1 MMKPLSGKALEEVP
15 LLGAQAQGAQG
26 GRCKS
31 YGLAVGDADGGP
43 RASRTRKG
51 KAVLDDDDDDRGIRK
66 SGLSGLFRYA
76 TRRDKMLML
85 VGLLFA
91 AVHGASFP
99 VLALVF
105 GQMTNTF
112 ILQST
117 ATSVN
122 KKNNESAL
130 NGEMFGETT
139 PSSTMINPD
148 PNTTSVPDI
157 NELWRSGG
165 LSPAEFTAYMSQFS
179 LYYLYIGIGVLT
191 AAFIQTLC
199 WELACEGQVHTLRK
213 IFYAQVL
220 RQDISWYDQNEEND
234 LTSKLADDLER
245 VREGIGSKFSMVI
258 QYIATFISGLA
269 VGLVANWRLTV
280 VILGVGPLLI
290 GTSGFLARVAAS
302 SAAREQMKYAI
313 AGGIADE
320 VLNCIRTVAA
330 FGAQDREAKRYE
342 NALEK
347 GRWMAMK
354 KYYYLA
360 VGLGVVFF
368 VTYASYGLAF
378 WYGSQLIGAGVVTP
392 GSVFTVF
399 FSVMAGAFSLGN
411 ALPFINAVS
420 TAIGAASNVFNII
433 DRVPNI
439 DPYDTRGL
447 KVHKVKGH
455 IEFKKVGFTYPARP
469 EVQILKDFTLLIE
482 PGKTV
487 ALVGPSG
494 AGKSTVVGLLL
505 RFYDVTLG
513 QVLVDGVDIKDLNL
527 SWLRSQIGVVS
538 QEPVLFGTTIYENI
552 RYGRDDVS
560 KAEIVQA
567 ALIANAHSFISSLPD
582 GYDTMVGD
590 RGAQLSGGQKQR
602 IAIARALVRNPKLLL
617 LDEATSALDAQSEG
631 VVQAALDNAM
641 QGRTT
646 IIIAHRL
653 STVRN
658 ADFIYAMK
666 DGAIEEYG
674 THADLMS
681 KEGLYHHLVMTQ
693 LGEKESVRNDYSS
706 GGEALGAA
714 TESCDGTQTP
724 TREKRYNKR
733 RSLSLSLA
741 SLEDPELDRLAK
753 EADETEVSEDVSV
766 RRLFQ
771 LNSPEWMW
779 LLLGF
784 IGCALTGSIMP
795 VFAFFYGEVF
805 ATFTLRGEALEK
817 AALFWTYMFLVL
829 AVVSGLSFWLQLV
842 AMTTAAEKLV
852 MRMRLL
858 AFKNICYQAVGWFD
872 LDSSS
877 AGRLTNRLARDAPLV
892 KAAAGL
898 RAGQV
903 IGAFVTL
910 FAALLI
916 AFLFGWKLA
925 LLLVV
930 AVPFI
935 AGASYQQMMI
945 LRRNQR
951 RDAELMNE
959 AARVASESVSNIR
972 TVQALGK
979 ERLFFELYLGYLSA
993 PFAEA
998 KKQAYIYSIVFALSQ
1013 AVIYMMYAGAFRFGA
1028 YLIEIGDMAPTDVY
1042 RVFFALAFC
1051 AASVGQTSA
1060 YLQDYAKAKL
1070 ASSLMFQLIDR
1081 KPDIDC
1087 SPTTGIRPVISGKVT
1102 FKDVRF
1108 HYPSRPDVP
1117 VLRGLSVSVDPGQTL
1132 ALVGSSGC
1140 GKSTTVSLLERFY
1153 DPSSGSVMVDDI
1165 DIRTINLP
1173 HLRSHIGLVTQEP
1186 VLFDCS
1192 IRHNIAYGKAFTLTS
1207 GSKSAQA
1214 DQLDT
1219 VPMHEIIEAAKA
1231 ANIHNFVTSLPQGYE
1246 TMAGDRGTQLS
1257 GGQKQRI
1264 AIARALLRDPKIL
1277 LLDEAT
1283 SALDTDSE
1291 KVVQDA
1297 LDRARKGRTCITIA
1311 HRLSTVQNADCIAVI
1326 HNGRVAEIG
1335 THEELKARHG
1345 RYYQLIKRQR
1355 L

>member
-1 MMKPLSGKALEEVP
+1 
-15 LLGAQAQGAQG
+15 
-26 GRCKS
+26 
-31 YGLAVGDADGGP
+31 
-43 RASRTRKG
+43 
-51 KAVLDDDDDDRGIRK
+51 
-66 SGLSGLFRYA
+66 
-76 TRRDKMLML
+76 ML

-117 ATSVN
+117 ATTVD
-122 KKNNESAL
+122 KRNNESAVY
-130 NGEMFGETT
+130 GEMFGVTT
-139 PSSTMINPD
+139 PSSTAINTD
-148 PNTTSVPDI
+148 PNTTSVPEI
-157 NELWRSGG
+157 NELWRSGA
-165 LSPAEFTAYMSQFS
+165 LSPNEFTAYMSQFS

-258 QYIATFISGLA
+258 QYVATFISGLS

-302 SAAREQMKYAI
+302 SAAREQMKYSIAGAI
-313 AGGIADE
+313 AEE

-330 FGAQDREAKRYE
+330 FGAQDREAKRFEY
-342 NALEK
+342 ALEK
-347 GRWMAMK
+347 GRGIAMK
-354 KYYYLA
+354 KYYCLA
-360 VGLGVVFF
+360 VGLGLVFF

-439 DPYDTRGL
+439 DPYDRRGL
-447 KVHKVKGH
+447 KLHKVNGH
-455 IEFKKVGFTYPARP
+455 IEFKTVEFTYPARQ
-469 EVQILKDFTLLIE
+469 EVKVLKDFTISIE

-505 RFYDVTLG
+505 RFYDASLG
-513 QVLVDGVDIKDLNL
+513 QVLLDGVDIKDLNL
-527 SWLRSQIGVVS
+527 SWLRTQIGVVS

-567 ALIANAHSFISSLPD
+567 ALIANAHGFITALPE

-617 LDEATSALDAQSEG
+617 LDEATSALDAHSEG

-653 STVRN
+653 STVKN
-658 ADFIYAMK
+658 ADLIYAMK

-674 THADLMS
+674 THTDLMS
-681 KEGLYHHLVMTQ
+681 KEGLYYHLVMAQ
-693 LGEKESVRNDYSS
+693 MGDKESVKNEYSS
-706 GGEALGAA
+706 GGEALGGG
-714 TESCDGTQTP
+714 TDSCDGMQISN
-724 TREKRYNKR
+724 REKKLRKR

-741 SLEDPELDRLAK
+741 SLEDPELDRLAT
-753 EADETEVSEDVSV
+753 ESEETEISEDVSV
-766 RRLFQ
+766 KRLFK

-779 LLLGF
+779 LLVGF
-784 IGCALTGSIMP
+784 IGCGLTGSIMP

-805 ATFTLRGEALEK
+805 ATFTLKGEALEK

-829 AVVSGLSFWLQLV
+829 AVVSGFSFWLQLV
-842 AMTTAAEKLV
+842 GMTYAAEKLV

-872 LDSSS
+872 LESSS

-903 IGAFVTL
+903 IGAIVTL
-910 FAALLI
+910 FAALFI

-959 AARVASESVSNIR
+959 AARVASESISNIR

-998 KKQAYIYSIVFALSQ
+998 RKQAYIYSIVFAVSQ

-1087 SPTTGIRPVISGKVT
+1087 SAATGIRPAITGKVT

-1117 VLRGLSVSVDPGQTL
+1117 VLRGLSFSVDPGQTL

-1153 DPSSGSVMVDDI
+1153 DPSFGSIMVDDI

-1192 IRHNIAYGKAFTLTS
+1192 IRHNIAYGKAFTSYLPS
-1207 GSKSAQA
+1207 GSESSGE
-1214 DQLDT
+1214 DQLES

-1231 ANIHNFVTSLPQGYE
+1231 ANIHNFVTSLPQGYD

-1283 SALDTDSE
+1283 SALDTESE

-1335 THEELKARHG
+1335 THEELKERRG